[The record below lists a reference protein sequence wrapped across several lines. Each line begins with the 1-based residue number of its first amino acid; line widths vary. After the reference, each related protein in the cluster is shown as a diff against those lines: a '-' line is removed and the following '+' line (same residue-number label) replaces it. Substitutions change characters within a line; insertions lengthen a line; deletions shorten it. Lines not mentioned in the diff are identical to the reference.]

1 MKIEP
6 VVERYDKVVRD
17 IQSNLV
23 VVGSG
28 ERMAGSKTPVVVKA
42 IWDTGAYGSVISPK
56 VAQEL
61 GLVPVGVKPIQTANG
76 TYEAYAYV
84 VDMMLPNKLV
94 IRGVEV
100 SESDLKVCDALIGM
114 DIISMGDMKVTNK
127 PTTKFIFRIP
137 AEGDTPLVAN

>member
-6 VVERYDKVVRD
+6 VVENFDKVVRD

-28 ERMAGSKTPVVVKA
+28 ERICGNRMPIVVKA
-42 IWDTGAYGSVISPK
+42 IWDTGAYGSVISPR
-56 VAQEL
+56 VAEEL
-61 GLVPVGVKPIQTANG
+61 GLMPVGVKPIQTANG

-84 VDMMLPNKLV
+84 VDVMLPNKLI

-100 SESDLKVCDALIGM
+100 SESDLI
-114 DIISMGDMKVTNK
+114 
-127 PTTKFIFRIP
+127 
-137 AEGDTPLVAN
+137 

>member
-6 VVERYDKVVRD
+6 VVENFDKVVRD

-28 ERMAGSKTPVVVKA
+28 ERICGIRMPIVVKA
-42 IWDTGAYGSVISPK
+42 IWATGAYGSVISPR
-56 VAQEL
+56 VAEEL
-61 GLVPVGVKPIQTANG
+61 GLLPVGVKPIQTANG

-84 VDMMLPNKLV
+84 VDVMLPNKLV

-114 DIISMGDMKVTNK
+114 DIISMGDMKITNK
-127 PTTKFIFRIP
+127 PTTKFMFRIP
-137 AEGDTPLVAN
+137 AEGDTPLAAS

>member
-1 MKIEP
+1 MRIEP
-6 VVERYDKVVRD
+6 VVERYDKIVRD

-23 VVGSG
+23 IVGSG
-28 ERMAGSKTPVVVKA
+28 ERIAGNKTPVVVKA

-127 PTTKFIFRIP
+127 PSTKFIFRIP

>member
-1 MKIEP
+1 MRIEP
-6 VVERYDKVVRD
+6 VVERYDKIVRD
-17 IQSNLV
+17 LQSNLV
-23 VVGSG
+23 IVGSG

-114 DIISMGDMKVTNK
+114 DIISLGDMKVTNK